1 MTQLQTTKR
10 HYKMYKKG
18 RFWIIAGITVATMGL
33 TQVVGQ
39 ADTNEPVNNNI
50 DTTATGTQSTE
61 KEVPL
66 KTTSTPKVESESL
79 TMTGKVETENQ
90 GNSEQ
95 PVKPAASDA
104 QPDEKTSAEPETPAQ
119 SGTSGAQNDEKPA
132 AGAGQESN
140 QNNELTSDAAA
151 PADKD
156 VAQPT
161 ATNQKKTLRDA
172 PVAPAD
178 DNQDLS
184 DQFEDPTLLAAVR
197 KGLSLKDNQLL
208 TKAVIKAYGNGYG
221 QSLNVTTAVNGAVQP
236 VTSLKGLE
244 TLADLPS
251 RVSVGVQVAIG
262 ASYQEMPNFDFSP
275 LKAVTLRGLT
285 LETPYW
291 GAATDEQLRTI
302 ADLDPHYIY
311 DLDFGST
318 EPMSINPYGMNNHQF
333 AILAPFV
340 QAVLENNYP
349 QSSPMMS
356 FGGNNITDF
365 SPLNTLS
372 AHKGGRVTGWL
383 QYAFNKQAVSYQQ
396 GDTVVVTSP
405 IKGIH
410 GESINYQVRY
420 YQADGTA
427 DGKLVVADAN
437 QVTQKQADGT
447 TATVWQYT
455 LVNPQLF
462 QGQLV
467 YGQFYLSD
475 ASYTTYPT
483 DLNGQ
488 SMNGFDLLAGALV
501 FQPVTQSKAQIS
513 FDPSEVVMGPNAT
526 WNYLDHLASVSDYD
540 GNSIDAS
547 EWANLKITNVN
558 GGPDLTQAGQ
568 QTVTFAYTD
577 DQGTVHSAT
586 AIVNVLASQAT
597 ITAKAEQVVWPQD
610 VSKLTAADLVQSVT
624 DASGKTITDFTGVT
638 MTSIDKT
645 QAGAQ
650 TVTLTYTDAA
660 GNPVTATMTVTVDLA
675 SLATKPTQV
684 IAGPNA
690 KWDYLSDVDSATDS
704 TGQSIDS
711 KNADVQVIT
720 GPDLSDAMIGQP
732 QTIVLA
738 YTDNLGRTQ
747 QFTAVV
753 TTVKTKAAVSG
764 VQNVT
769 IIAGPKASWTLNDS
783 IDWQKTFA
791 ADGTQLSAANL
802 NQITATGTPNV
813 QKPGTYTLTLRYLD
827 AAGNLVTGTATVNVV
842 ATQSTLKVADSQL
855 KVGSTWQPSD
865 NLVQATDATG
875 QPLTVSAVTVS
886 GTVNTSVAG
895 TYPVTY
901 TYTDIAGNFYTQTA
915 VVTVVEAGKP
925 DQPGNGGGTTDP
937 GDGGGTTTD
946 PGNGGGTTTDPGNG
960 GGTTTDPGNG
970 GGTTTDPGNG
980 GGTTTDPGNG
990 GGTTTDPGNGG
1001 GTTTDPGNGG
1011 GTTTAPGDG
1020 DGITNPDNGGN
1031 AIDAGDN
1038 NSTTDAGNGG
1048 MITEP
1053 GTGDAVKPGNNG
1065 ETSQPTAPAKIQKQ
1079 VTPAKAAQ
1087 PAQPLTS
1094 TSQVDHTVAPA
1105 QAKATALPQ
1114 TDERATGLAGI
1125 IVGALGLTGL
1135 LAGLGASH
1143 RRHED

>member
-1 MTQLQTTKR
+1 MTQVQTTKR

-18 RFWIIAGITVATMGL
+18 RFWVIAGITVATMGL

-39 ADTNEPVNNNI
+39 ADTNESANNSI
-50 DTTATGTQSTE
+50 DTTVTSGQSTGSA
-61 KEVPL
+61 VPL
-66 KTTSTPKVESESL
+66 KTTGTPKVESESL
-79 TMTGKVETENQ
+79 TTTGKVETKNQ
-90 GNSEQ
+90 GDSEQ
-95 PVKPAASDA
+95 PVKPAVSDA

-119 SGTSGAQNDEKPA
+119 SGTSDAQNNEKPA
-132 AGAGQESN
+132 TGAGQELN

-156 VAQPT
+156 AAQPT
-161 ATNQKKTLRDA
+161 APNQKKALRDA
-172 PVAPAD
+172 PGAPAD
-178 DNQDLS
+178 DDQDLS

-197 KGLSLKDNQLL
+197 KGMSLKDDQLL
-208 TKAVIKAYGNGYG
+208 TKAAIKAYGHGYG
-221 QSLNVTTAVNGAVQP
+221 QSLNVTTSVNGTVQP

-251 RVSVGVQVAIG
+251 RVSVNFQVAIG
-262 ASYQEMPNFDFSP
+262 ASYKEMPNFDFTP

-311 DLDFGST
+311 DLDFGSSKS
-318 EPMSINPYGMNNHQF
+318 MSINPYGMNNHQF

-340 QAVLENNYP
+340 QAVLENDYP
-349 QSSPMMS
+349 QSNPVAS
-356 FGGNNITDF
+356 FAGNSITDF

-372 AHKGGRVTGWL
+372 AHKGGRVTGFL
-383 QYAFNKQAVSYQQ
+383 QYAWNKQAVSYRQ

-427 DGKLVVADAN
+427 SGTLVVADAN
-437 QVTQKQADGT
+437 QVAQKQADGT

-475 ASYTTYPT
+475 GSYTTYPT

-540 GNSIDAS
+540 GNAIDTS

-558 GGPDLTQAGQ
+558 NGPDLTQAGQ

-577 DQGTVHSAT
+577 DQGVVHSAT

-597 ITAKAEQVVWPQD
+597 ITAKDDQVVWPQD

-624 DASGKTITDFTGVT
+624 DASGKATTDFTGVT
-638 MTSIDKT
+638 MTPINAA

-650 TVTLTYTDAA
+650 TVTLTYTDAV

-675 SLATKPTQV
+675 SLTTKPTQV

-711 KNADVQVIT
+711 KNADVQVVT

-753 TTVKTKAAVSG
+753 TTVKTKAVVSG

-813 QKPGTYTLTLRYLD
+813 QKPGTYTLTLRYVD
-827 AAGNLVTGTATVNVV
+827 AAGNLATDTATVNVV
-842 ATQSTLKVADSQL
+842 ASQATLKVADSQL
-855 KVGSTWQPSD
+855 KVGDTWQPGD
-865 NLVQATDATG
+865 NLVQVTDATG

-886 GTVNTSVAG
+886 GTVDTSVAG

-901 TYTDIAGNFYTQTA
+901 TYTDIVGNVYTQTA

-925 DQPGNGGGTTDP
+925 DQP

-946 PGNGGGTTTDPGNG
+946 PGNGGGTTTDPGDGGGTTTDPGDGGGTTTDPGDGGGTTTDPDNG
-960 GGTTTDPGNG
+960 GGTTTDPDNG
-970 GGTTTDPGNG
+970 GGTTTN
-980 GGTTTDPGNG
+980 
-990 GGTTTDPGNGG
+990 
-1001 GTTTDPGNGG
+1001 
-1011 GTTTAPGDG
+1011 PGDG
-1020 DGITNPDNGGN
+1020 DGITTDPGNGDGITDPDDGGN
-1031 AIDAGDN
+1031 AVDSGNN
-1038 NSTTDAGNGG
+1038 NSTTDSGNGDT
-1048 MITEP
+1048 ITEP
-1053 GTGDAVKPGNNG
+1053 GTSDTVKPGNNG
-1065 ETSQPTAPAKIQKQ
+1065 ETSQPTAPIEAQKQ
-1079 VTPAKAAQ
+1079 VAPVKTARPART
-1087 PAQPLTS
+1087 LTS
-1094 TSQVDHTVAPA
+1094 TSQADHTVAPA

-1125 IVGALGLTGL
+1125 LVGVLGLTGL